1 MASDQ
6 EHRSYEQLFVL
17 FSAKVEKILLRLAL
31 VFFVLLLCAQALLQI
46 PYLRKHI
53 TRVEP
58 LEGRPYI
65 QPAGADKERS

>member
-17 FSAKVEKILLRLAL
+17 FSKKVEKILLRLAL

-58 LEGRPYI
+58 LEGKPYS
-65 QPAGADKERS
+65 QPVGADRERS